1 MKRLNLKT
9 LIEGEYR
16 DLHWPPLDVAGMWA
30 ATREYRSYY
39 HAHHGERFAH
49 RPDLTD
55 GGGDLQTFTP
65 VPLAREIAAFSAA
78 LLFGE
83 PPTITAREAGDGAA
97 LEALVKANRLDEL
110 LTVSAELVAVE
121 VAGGLRVSLD
131 DGVPGGVV
139 LDYVS
144 GDRILW
150 RERFGRFTSG
160 GVIVFE
166 HSERNETW
174 RLIEDQDVGRVSGRL
189 FKGTIMR
196 LGNAR
201 ALTEGPEHWRNLKP
215 ETATGILDRATLT
228 KWENKPGGVSD
239 LAGILPLLDSYDD
252 AATLTR
258 MKAAASIPVMA
269 GHESLFGEDGPAEL
283 WRGILF
289 QTRDVISPEFVSPDK
304 LLQVLQ
310 APFEAGPMLE
320 YMRHLRA
327 VIVTAAGYSP
337 ESWGL
342 EGSGGRADSGRA
354 LALLQ
359 TRTAHTRNTKARMT
373 QRAVSEAVGVSLA
386 LFLGRP
392 LAEPLMPSVELT
404 DPVASVSE
412 DVASGQ
418 DTPTTGGG
426 ESRVT
431 GGDLGAGS

>member
-1 MKRLNLKT
+1 MKRLDLKT
-9 LIEGEYR
+9 LVRGEYQ
-16 DLHWPPLDVAGMWA
+16 DLAWPPIDVAGWWA
-30 ATREYRSYY
+30 TVREHRMYY
-39 HAHHGERFAH
+39 HAHHGEMFAH

-65 VPLAREIAAFSAA
+65 VPLAREIAAFSSA

-83 PPTITAREAGDGAA
+83 PPVLTARESGDAAA
-97 LEALVKANRLDEL
+97 LKALIEANRLDEL
-110 LTVSAELVAVE
+110 LTVSSEYVAVE
-121 VAGGLRVSLD
+121 GAGALRVSLD

-166 HSERNETW
+166 HAERNEVW
-174 RLIEDQDVGRVSGRL
+174 RLVEDHDVGRVSRRL

-201 ALTEGPEHWRNLKP
+201 SLSEGPEQWRNLKP
-215 ETATGILDRATLT
+215 ETYTGLLDRTTLV
-228 KWENKPGGVSD
+228 KWQNRPGGTSD
-239 LAGILPLLDSYDD
+239 LAGILPLLDAYDD

-258 MKAAASIPVMA
+258 QKAAASIPIVA
-269 GHESLFGEDGPAEL
+269 GHESLFDDEDGGPADL
-283 WRGILF
+283 WRGITF
-289 QTRDVISPEFVSPDK
+289 KTRDAVSPDFVSPDK
-304 LLQVLQ
+304 LVQVMQ
-310 APFEAGPMLE
+310 AEFAAVPMLE

-342 EGSGGRADSGRA
+342 EGTGGRADSGRA
-354 LALLQ
+354 LALRQ
-359 TRTAHTRNTKARMT
+359 TRTAHTAHSKGTMAE
-373 QRAVSEAVGVSLA
+373 RAISEAVGVALA
-386 LFLGRP
+386 LFVGRP

-404 DPVASVSE
+404 DPIAAASE
-412 DVASGQ
+412 DVSETQ
-418 DTPTTGGG
+418 DRPTVGGN
-426 ESRVT
+426 E
-431 GGDLGAGS
+431 